1 MSNPITVKGYV
12 CSVPRAADARQASVA
27 VVQDDVE
34 YRIIPRGAGADLADE
49 VSALVEVTGLLE
61 QVDEVNYIQV
71 RGYTLVDDTSSW
83 DDDELRFHGTH
94 AGPVLTPA
102 AGGAALCP
110 GYRRT
115 AWPSCPLHVRRAG
128 LGVRPRERPSGPDMR
143 RGMQGMPR
151 LLSHDMWRRRER
163 ITRSRRL
170 FLWASACWAPR
181 PETKDHPPCGWS

>member
-71 RGYTLVDDTSSW
+71 RGYRLVDDTSSW
-83 DDDELRFHGTH
+83 DDDEYRFHGTL
-94 AGPVLTPA
+94 GPALTGGRCRAVSRLPQDGLTAMSA
-102 AGGAALCP
+102 ARQACGSGRASP
-110 GYRRT
+110 GKSLVILY
-115 AWPSCPLHVRRAG
+115 
-128 LGVRPRERPSGPDMR
+128 
-143 RGMQGMPR
+143 
-151 LLSHDMWRRRER
+151 
-163 ITRSRRL
+163 
-170 FLWASACWAPR
+170 
-181 PETKDHPPCGWS
+181 